1 MQDRPVSG
9 AEHDRKEMIALLNS
23 GDKREL
29 RAFMQLYSK
38 KIYERALDITDD
50 EGAAKDAVR
59 KVLSRVAALA
69 QEGALKE
76 NIDVQLMSLTD
87 EICSAPVFA
96 EPLAAP
102 ETPASAPAPAAP
114 VQEVPVPAEKPAAPA
129 PVQAAPA
136 EKPAPVQKIVVK
148 KPAPAQAA
156 PAPVN
161 NTAVPL
167 LFEEDD
173 LPRSRAPL
181 AEEEERGASPL
192 LVIGIILLSLVV
204 VFLVWVLVVKMMTT
218 GLIPN
223 YDFGFARWFDSHIF
237 EFYY

>member
-1 MQDRPVSG
+1 MQERSVSG
-9 AEHDRKEMIALLNS
+9 TEHDRREMIALLNS

-29 RAFMQLYSK
+29 RAFMQLYSR
-38 KIYERALDITDD
+38 KIYERALDITND
-50 EGAAKDAVR
+50 EDAAKDAVR
-59 KVLSRVAALA
+59 KVLSKVAALA
-69 QEGALKE
+69 QQGALKE

-87 EICSAPVFA
+87 ETCSAPVFA
-96 EPLAAP
+96 DPLPLRREEVLPAP
-102 ETPASAPAPAAP
+102 EAAAAVPAKPAPAA
-114 VQEVPVPAEKPAAPA
+114 AAPA
-129 PVQAAPA
+129 AHA
-136 EKPAPVQKIVVK
+136 E
-148 KPAPAQAA
+148 PAPAQAA
-156 PAPVN
+156 PIQPAAVPAK

-167 LFEEDD
+167 LFAEDEEEV
-173 LPRSRAPL
+173 PRRAVSIP
-181 AEEEERGASPL
+181 EEEERGASPL

>member
-102 ETPASAPAPAAP
+102 EAPASAPAPAAP
-114 VQEVPVPAEKPAAPA
+114 VQEVPVPAEKPA
-129 PVQAAPA
+129 
-136 EKPAPVQKIVVK
+136 PVQKIVVK
-148 KPAPAQAA
+148 KPAPVQAA

-167 LFEEDD
+167 LFEEED